1 MADEIVQNVLRSWDL
16 KELITTFQSNNYKHN
31 NNNYQNYQ
39 NFEKRLVYSL
49 FYFFFVIP
57 ICNAVW

>member
-39 NFEKRLVYSL
+39 NCCYVLIEK
-49 FYFFFVIP
+49 
-57 ICNAVW
+57 N